1 MGTPKKKSA
10 ESFVKDIHSHDGGN
24 IDSGSNYPSGF
35 HWDLTREK
43 NKNGTYRM
51 TGDAGNYS
59 LKHSKYPDR
68 VPKLFEIRLN
78 KDKKDELKIFYNN
91 DNVFRTL
98 HGKPYQLF

>member
-1 MGTPKKKSA
+1 
-10 ESFVKDIHSHDGGN
+10 
-24 IDSGSNYPSGF
+24 
-35 HWDLTREK
+35 
-43 NKNGTYRM
+43 M

-91 DNVFRTL
+91 DNAFRTL
-98 HGKPYQLF
+98 HGKPY